1 MADVTQI
8 LAAVESGDPRAA
20 DELLPLV
27 YAELRTLAAAQM
39 AREKAGQTLQ
49 ATALV
54 HEAYLR
60 LVGGETHAMLAG
72 AAGGWV
78 QDVQF
83 GGGVVGLSG
92 LTKVLVGFGVGLSA
106 SRFQLTEPMA
116 RVMVLFGATLVDAL
130 IFERLAAAFD
140 VRIQTL
146 SLAGALTRAALNAA
160 LGGVLF
166 FYVDRRLSRRR
177 HA

>member
-1 MADVTQI
+1 VKAFWTV
-8 LAAVESGDPRAA
+8 LA
-20 DELLPLV
+20 LLVAFLLQTALGHVVPHQARMVDLFVLVLV
-27 YAELRTLAAAQM
+27 YC
-39 AREKAGQTLQ
+39 G
-49 ATALV
+49 
-54 HEAYLR
+54 

-92 LTKVLVGFGVGLSA
+92 LTKVLVGFGVGLSG

-116 RVMVLFGATLVDAL
+116 RVMVLFAATLVDAI

-166 FYVDRRLSRRR
+166 VYVDRRLARRR
-177 HA
+177 HG